1 MRNIKRLWKS
11 INIHHRIRLAFLLLL
26 MSLSS
31 LAEIASI
38 GAIAPFLAALTSPEY
53 IFQHELMAKVNIFLG
68 IQEPEDLLYPMT
80 FIFIM
85 SIIISALLKISLLW
99 LQTQTIHIIN
109 ANISSSIYK
118 RVMYQSYDDHL
129 SRNSSEIIAAIVT
142 KSNALLANLLHPV
155 LAIINAILMIIMALF
170 LIIAIDPKV
179 LLIFP
184 LVVLIYI
191 LILIMMKKS
200 LLKYSNIIN
209 YESSHI
215 IKIIQESL
223 GTVRD
228 IIIDRTQSFYLKI
241 FYKAEYRNQN
251 ARSKI
256 KIISGMP
263 RLIIEPTG
271 MIIIV
276 LLSYYYIQNMEN
288 PLVLIPFLGML
299 ALGAQKLLP
308 IVQSIYTSISSIRG
322 GHKQVEEGL
331 DLLDLKLPNLIGKLE
346 NDFHSV
352 LFNKHIK
359 LTNINFNYPS
369 EKHNVI
375 QKLDLTIKKGERV
388 GIIGPTGS
396 GKSTLL
402 DIILGLLVPKS
413 GEIFIDDVKIDNSN
427 ILGWHKN
434 LAHIPQDVYISDNT
448 IYENIALGVDY
459 NKIDKDIVHNA
470 AEQAKISSSIILM
483 KKGFD
488 TIVGENGSFLS
499 GGQRQRIGIAR
510 ALYKKANVIMLDEA
524 TSALDDK
531 TEKEVLAEVC
541 SLSRDITVIMI
552 THRLSALKSFD
563 KIVKINNGRI
573 IQIGSYAEL
582 ANNTN
587 I

>member
-1 MRNIKRLWKS
+1 MRNVKRLWG
-11 INIHHRIRLAFLLLL
+11 NISTSHRIRLAFLLLL

-31 LAEIASI
+31 FAEIVSI

-53 IFQHELMAKVNIFLG
+53 IFQHELMAKVNSFFG
-68 IQEPEDLLYPMT
+68 IKEPEDLLYPMT

-85 SIIISALLKISLLW
+85 SIILSALLRASLLW

-109 ANISSSIYK
+109 ADISSSIYK
-118 RVMYQSYDDHL
+118 RIMYQNYHDYL

-142 KSNALLANLLHPV
+142 KSNTLLANLLHPV
-155 LAIINAILMIIMALF
+155 LNIINAVLMIGMALF
-170 LIIAIDPKV
+170 LIVTIDPKV

-200 LLKYSNIIN
+200 LLKYSNITN

-223 GTVRD
+223 GIIRD
-228 IIIDRTQSFYLKI
+228 IIIDRTQPFYLKN

-263 RLIIEPTG
+263 RLIIEPAG

-276 LLSYYYIQNMEN
+276 LLSYYYVQKLEN
-288 PLVLIPFLGML
+288 PFLIIPFLGML
-299 ALGAQKLLP
+299 ALGAQRLLP
-308 IVQSIYTSISSIRG
+308 IMQSVYASISNIRG
-322 GHKQVEEGL
+322 GYKQIEEGL
-331 DLLDLKLPNLIGKLE
+331 DLLDLKLPNLFEKFEKDVRPI
-346 NDFHSV
+346 

-369 EKHNVI
+369 ETHKVI
-375 QKLDLTIKKGERV
+375 QNLDLTIKKGERV

-402 DIILGLLVPKS
+402 DLMLGLLTPET
-413 GEIFIDDVKIDNSN
+413 GEFYIDDVRIDSSN
-427 ILGWHKN
+427 IFNWHKN
-434 LAHIPQDVYISDNT
+434 LAHIPQEVYISDNT
-448 IYENIALGVDY
+448 IYENIALGFDY
-459 NKIDKDIVHNA
+459 NKIDKDMVHQA
-470 AEQAKISSSIILM
+470 AEQAKISSSVLLM
-483 KKGFD
+483 KNGFD

-531 TEKEVLAEVC
+531 TEKEVLSEAC

-563 KIVKINNGRI
+563 KIVKIKEGRI
-573 IQIGSYAEL
+573 SQIGTYSDVVKH
-582 ANNTN
+582 
-587 I
+587 